1 MFLCTKTPLS
11 VISAPSPVILFAVSL
26 GSRAERIRTLTL
38 SHPCQWCG
46 LHHPC
51 HGGKTCGNSRRSQPT
66 FAAVRTPKRAGHQ
79 RLARCEAGHSSLKVV
94 ESDEERQLYDIG
106 HIPTAVRINWAT
118 ELGDPTTRDI
128 ISAEQFGALMDS
140 KGISRDDTVVIY
152 GDQSNKWALYTLWIF
167 EHYGHPDVRLLD
179 GGRDAWMQE
188 EKKPATTYLSTPPL
202 ATQPAWHPTIPLICA
217 FSLMSSSRNSI
228 SCRSWIC
235 AHLKISQGSIR
246 TSLGTPRPHPRR
258 YQPQHRQQPL
268 SELSIPP
275 NRGLREAH
283 AHLDPTA
290 PTVVYCN
297 DAATA
302 AQQWFVLTHLLGWED
317 VRVYDGSWVEWGNM
331 MRMPITR

>member
-1 MFLCTKTPLS
+1 MGIPEDPSQHLQQYAHPKALVTSAWLGAKLGTP
-11 VISAPSPVILFAVSL
+11 
-26 GSRAERIRTLTL
+26 G
-38 SHPCQWCG
+38 
-46 LHHPC
+46 
-51 HGGKTCGNSRRSQPT
+51 
-66 FAAVRTPKRAGHQ
+66 
-79 RLARCEAGHSSLKVV
+79 LKVV
-94 ESDEERQLYDIG
+94 ESDKERQLYDIG

-188 EKKPATTYLSTPPL
+188 EKETSYDVPFNTTSGYATSMAPHNPSHLRIFVDEFKQKLDELQIMDLRTPEDFTGLNQDPRW
-202 ATQPAWHPTIPLICA
+202 ARHGHIPSAINHSIGS
-217 FSLMSSSRNSI
+217 SLFPNSRF
-228 SCRSWIC
+228 
-235 AHLKISQGSIR
+235 
-246 TSLGTPRPHPRR
+246 
-258 YQPQHRQQPL
+258 RQI
-268 SELSIPP
+268 EE
-275 NRGLREAH
+275 LREAH